1 MLSECKQ
8 YYDRSSAKLVTFFF
22 SNIKKKTKGGKKGQ
36 RSEDSSG
43 DWEDS
48 DDEDDFSDLDDEEV
62 SLGSM
67 EEEFGEDMDEEGGVF
82 MDVSDDDKS
91 LGKVPLIT
99 KKLEEKALKIGYLIH
114 NHIYKFRFSYLG
126 GRFGF

>member
-1 MLSECKQ
+1 MLV
-8 YYDRSSAKLVTFFF
+8 DRCYLDANSILTDKVLSLLHIFF

-36 RSEDSSG
+36 RSEESSG

-82 MDVSDDDKS
+82 MDVSDDDNS
-91 LGKVPLIT
+91 LGKVPLII
-99 KKLEEKALKIGYLIH
+99 KK
-114 NHIYKFRFSYLG
+114 
-126 GRFGF
+126 